1 MTVCCV
7 GSHQCKRSVHLQPA
21 TCSLPTVDPNTT
33 TARPPHERGT
43 SSCFSLFLA
52 AGALLGTRPDQGA
65 SEGGPFMTACDLDA
79 QSRDPSRG
87 CAGASHWLPDGA
99 ATTLMASVLLQQAC
113 MFPAG
118 TPVKQ
123 LAIVCD
129 MAAQLLLGKH
139 ACTRTPPKVMAGGSL
154 TLCSTTYWRYAR
166 LPMSTPDSPSQPS
179 CDLVSHHMALSLHHL
194 LLPGL
199 VLGLGLGGS
208 IPLWCRQPPGYSLP
222 CVALILSDSPSQ
234 HRSKLDPAQTTC
246 IVCWLSTTVGSPKTK
261 PGDDDRV
268 ALLSVDSDPS
278 KHPS

>member
-1 MTVCCV
+1 MFQYVP
-7 GSHQCKRSVHLQPA
+7 GSWCAPRYQ
-21 TCSLPTVDPNTT
+21 
-33 TARPPHERGT
+33 ARPRGIRRGPLHDCLRRRYT
-43 SSCFSLFLA
+43 VAGPFPRLCRGQPLA
-52 AGALLGTRPDQGA
+52 AR
-65 SEGGPFMTACDLDA
+65 
-79 QSRDPSRG
+79 RR
-87 CAGASHWLPDGA
+87 SHH
-99 ATTLMASVLLQQAC
+99 TSVLLQQAC

-139 ACTRTPPKVMAGGSL
+139 ACTRTPPKVMAGGCL

-166 LPMSTPDSPSQPS
+166 LPMSTPDSLSQPS

-222 CVALILSDSPSQ
+222 CVGLILSDSPSQ
-234 HRSKLDPAQTTC
+234 HRSKLDPAQTT
-246 IVCWLSTTVGSPKTK
+246 
-261 PGDDDRV
+261 
-268 ALLSVDSDPS
+268 
-278 KHPS
+278 